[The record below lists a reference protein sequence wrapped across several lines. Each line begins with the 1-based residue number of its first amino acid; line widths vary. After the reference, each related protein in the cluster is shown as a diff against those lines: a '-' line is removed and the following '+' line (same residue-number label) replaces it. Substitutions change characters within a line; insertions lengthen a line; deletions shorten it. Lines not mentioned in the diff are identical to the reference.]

1 MAGPAS
7 SVSGKSWDCWPAD
20 DAAADE
26 CSLASSSGSSS
37 TVSSG
42 TATPIGN
49 PSSPSQTPL
58 LVRRHHPSSSDDVM
72 KLPRKDMKIFGE
84 FPGRDDFLLV
94 LCDTCH
100 RYVKS
105 EAFEAHCR
113 QRHDFVGKQGGGRA
127 AAASVAAAAAASAS
141 TRGKAAQ
148 LRSCTVELTKEDLF
162 PLSSSSSSATT
173 AETSAATTM
182 VSSPA
187 ASLTKEEP
195 MDESSPVVMVNPVS
209 ESRATLAPPTPM
221 EEADSTTANNVIS
234 IPDTGDPLPAMSNEL
249 MAMVSGEP
257 VILPKSE
264 APGPNAPGG
273 VDSTSARVGGGGG
286 KRGPAAAFQISPH
299 SVIKLQINPPP
310 PPPPPPPPALPTQ
323 PNPPSP
329 AANKKASPGKKAAS
343 LLAVGAGVG
352 GGAGG
357 RQDRRALQREY
368 NPDKH
373 CGVWD
378 NESKRH
384 CTRALTCKSHSVL
397 LKRNIQGRSKS
408 FDDLV
413 QEHKAQKE
421 AQQAAAAALAGAAA
435 AAASTGP
442 APLRTT
448 SRPPPGVLANA
459 ESVLSSITEPNPID
473 PRFSIPANT
482 NGIRIKSGSS
492 SSSPYVPPLASG
504 AKMTAVS
511 TNLNGSKKSLLCL
524 SSPPSKESDENVIY
538 TTDHPKPLAV
548 CTFGGRRVG
557 GLLVTDRSQFLTRK
571 VVRVAISAGGF
582 HRIRPASRL
591 NELKFGNNVIRRPGA
606 SGGGASGGTAIP
618 TNARIVT
625 AAPGMAATAN
635 NYLVNYNLAPTA
647 VVQAAGQALPQQPAA
662 VATASAAAAAAAR
675 VMTSVTVAGGGTS
688 TSVAPTSLAIA
699 PQIGRVAVNLAPL
712 PPNAVVATSALP
724 PGINIATTSDATF
737 KTELQD
743 FKGGIKFEL
752 GRNMKPILPTSSD
765 IAK

>member
-7 SVSGKSWDCWPAD
+7 SVSGKSWDSWPAD
-20 DAAADE
+20 DADE
-26 CSLASSSGSSS
+26 CSLTSSSGSSS

-72 KLPRKDMKIFGE
+72 KLPRRDMKIFGE

-100 RYVKS
+100 RYIKA

-113 QRHDFVGKQGGGRA
+113 QRHDYVGRQGGGRA
-127 AAASVAAAAAASAS
+127 AAAAVAS

-195 MDESSPVVMVNPVS
+195 MDESNPVMMVNPVS
-209 ESRATLAPPTPM
+209 ESRTTLAPPTPM

-234 IPDTGDPLPAMSNEL
+234 IPDTDPLPAMSNEL

-264 APGPNAPGG
+264 AASGPNAPSGAG

-286 KRGPAAAFQISPH
+286 KRGSAAAAFQISPH

-310 PPPPPPPPALPTQ
+310 PLPPPALPTH

-329 AANKKASPGKKAAS
+329 AANKKASPGKKGGS
-343 LLAVGAGVG
+343 LLSVVGGVG
-352 GGAGG
+352 GGGGG

-435 AAASTGP
+435 AAAASGP

-473 PRFSIPANT
+473 PRFSIPTST

-492 SSSPYVPPLASG
+492 APYVPPVTSG

-511 TNLNGSKKSLLCL
+511 TTLNGSKKSLLCL

-606 SGGGASGGTAIP
+606 GVGGGGGGPTIP
-618 TNARIVT
+618 ANARIVT
-625 AAPGMAATAN
+625 APGLAATAN
-635 NYLVNYNLAPTA
+635 NYLVNYNLTPTA
-647 VVQAAGQALPQQPAA
+647 VVQAAGQALPQQPTAA
-662 VATASAAAAAAAR
+662 ATASAAAAAAAR
-675 VMTSVTVAGGGTS
+675 VMTSVTVAGAPGGTP
-688 TSVAPTSLAIA
+688 TSVAGAPSLAIA

-712 PPNAVVATSALP
+712 PPNAVVATSGLP

-765 IAK
+765 VAK

>member
-1 MAGPAS
+1 MGEASTYQLKMAGPAS

-20 DAAADE
+20 DAADE
-26 CSLASSSGSSS
+26 GSLTSSSGSSS

-42 TATPIGN
+42 TATPIGE

-100 RYVKS
+100 RYIKA

-113 QRHDFVGKQGGGRA
+113 QRHDFVGRQGGGRA
-127 AAASVAAAAAASAS
+127 VVSASAS

-173 AETSAATTM
+173 AETSSSAATTM

-195 MDESSPVVMVNPVS
+195 MDESNPVMMVNPVPS
-209 ESRATLAPPTPM
+209 ESRTALAPPTPM

-234 IPDTGDPLPAMSNEL
+234 IPDTDPLPAMSNEL
-249 MAMVSGEP
+249 MAMVSGDP
-257 VILPKSE
+257 VIIPKSDIS
-264 APGPNAPGG
+264 ATNPPSGG
-273 VDSTSARVGGGGG
+273 DSTSARVGGGG

-310 PPPPPPPPALPTQ
+310 PPLPPPALPTH

-343 LLAVGAGVG
+343 LLAVGGGGVVG
-352 GGAGG
+352 GAGGG

-435 AAASTGP
+435 AAAASGP

-473 PRFSIPANT
+473 PRFSIPTST
-482 NGIRIKSGSS
+482 NGIRIKPNSS
-492 SSSPYVPPLASG
+492 SYVPPVAAG

-606 SGGGASGGTAIP
+606 GGGGGGVPAIP

-625 AAPGMAATAN
+625 AAPGLAATAN

-647 VVQAAGQALPQQPAA
+647 VVQAAGQALPQQPTA

-675 VMTSVTVAGGGTS
+675 VMTSVTVAGP
-688 TSVAPTSLAIA
+688 TSVAAGAPTSLAIA

-712 PPNAVVATSALP
+712 PPNAVVATSGLP
-724 PGINIATTSDATF
+724 PGINIATASDATF

-765 IAK
+765 VAK

>member
-1 MAGPAS
+1 MAGPAP

-20 DAAADE
+20 DGDE
-26 CSLASSSGSSS
+26 CSLTSSSSGSSS

-84 FPGRDDFLLV
+84 FPGRDEFLLV

-100 RYVKS
+100 RYVKA

-113 QRHDFVGKQGGGRA
+113 QRHDYVGKHSGRA
-127 AAASVAAAAAASAS
+127 AAAAAAAAA
-141 TRGKAAQ
+141 TRGKATQ
-148 LRSCTVELTKEDLF
+148 LRNCTVELTKEDLF
-162 PLSSSSSSATT
+162 PLSSSSSSVTT

-195 MDESSPVVMVNPVS
+195 MDEASTVLMVAPVS
-209 ESRATLAPPTPM
+209 ESRTTLAPPTPM

-234 IPDTGDPLPAMSNEL
+234 IPDTDPLPAMSNEL

-264 APGPNAPGG
+264 APDPSAHNS
-273 VDSTSARVGGGGG
+273 VDSTSAGGSGGGGG
-286 KRGPAAAFQISPH
+286 GGGGGIGRRGSAAAFQISPH

-310 PPPPPPPPALPTQ
+310 PPPPPPPPTLPTH
-323 PNPPSP
+323 PTPPSP
-329 AANKKASPGKKAAS
+329 AAASKKASPGKKAS
-343 LLAVGAGVG
+343 LLAVGG
-352 GGAGG
+352 GGSGAVAGG

-413 QEHKAQKE
+413 QDHKAQKE

-435 AAASTGP
+435 AAAAAAGP

-448 SRPPPGVLANA
+448 SRPPPAVLANA

-473 PRFSIPANT
+473 PRFSIPT
-482 NGIRIKSGSS
+482 SSNGIRIKSSS
-492 SSSPYVPPLASG
+492 SAYVPPMGAG
-504 AKMTAVS
+504 AKVTAVS

-524 SSPPSKESDENVIY
+524 SSPPSKESDENVVY

-582 HRIRPASRL
+582 HRIRPSSRL
-591 NELKFGNNVIRRPGA
+591 NELKFGNNVIRRPG
-606 SGGGASGGTAIP
+606 GGGGGGGGTVIP
-618 TNARIVT
+618 TNARIV
-625 AAPGMAATAN
+625 AASGLAASAN
-635 NYLVNYNLAPTA
+635 NYLVNYNLTPTA
-647 VVQAAGQALPQQPAA
+647 AAVVHGQALPQQPTAA
-662 VATASAAAAAAAR
+662 ATASAAAAAAAR
-675 VMTSVTVAGGGTS
+675 VMTSVTVAGAGGTS
-688 TSVAPTSLAIA
+688 PAPASLAIS

-712 PPNAVVATSALP
+712 PPNAVVATSGLP
-724 PGINIATTSDATF
+724 PGINIAAASDATF

-765 IAK
+765 VAK

>member
-1 MAGPAS
+1 MAGPAA

-20 DAAADE
+20 DADE
-26 CSLASSSGSSS
+26 CSMTSSSGSSS

-100 RYVKS
+100 RYIKA

-113 QRHDFVGKQGGGRA
+113 QRHDFVGRQGGGRA
-127 AAASVAAAAAASAS
+127 AVAAAAAAAS

-162 PLSSSSSSATT
+162 PLSSSSSSAT

-195 MDESSPVVMVNPVS
+195 MDESNPVMMVNPVS
-209 ESRATLAPPTPM
+209 ESRTALAPPTPM

-234 IPDTGDPLPAMSNEL
+234 IPDTDPLPAMSNEL

-257 VILPKSE
+257 VLLPKSE
-264 APGPNAPGG
+264 ASGPNTPSG
-273 VDSTSARVGGGGG
+273 VDSTSARVVGG
-286 KRGPAAAFQISPH
+286 KRGSAAAAAFQISPH

-310 PPPPPPPPALPTQ
+310 PLPPPPPPVLPTH

-329 AANKKASPGKKAAS
+329 AANKKASPGKKAGS
-343 LLAVGAGVG
+343 LLAVGVG
-352 GGAGG
+352 GGGAGGG

-435 AAASTGP
+435 AAAAGP

-473 PRFSIPANT
+473 PRFSIPTST
-482 NGIRIKSGSS
+482 NGIRIKSNSS
-492 SSSPYVPPLASG
+492 SYVPPVPSG

-511 TNLNGSKKSLLCL
+511 TNLIGSKKSLLCL
-524 SSPPSKESDENVIY
+524 SSPPSRESDENVIY

-591 NELKFGNNVIRRPGA
+591 NELKFGNNVIRRA
-606 SGGGASGGTAIP
+606 GGVVGGVGMPAIP

-625 AAPGMAATAN
+625 TAPGLQAATAN
-635 NYLVNYNLAPTA
+635 NFLVNYNLTPTA
-647 VVQAAGQALPQQPAA
+647 VLQGQALPQQPTAA
-662 VATASAAAAAAAR
+662 ATASAAAAAAAR
-675 VMTSVTVAGGGTS
+675 VMTSVTVATAGAGGTS
-688 TSVAPTSLAIA
+688 VSSVAGAPGLSLA

-712 PPNAVVATSALP
+712 PPNAVLATSGLP

-765 IAK
+765 VGK